1 MFESIFKVLPRIQA
15 VREDPISSASAASQR
30 VHAKRAR
37 RREDILLAALHAF
50 RERGY
55 HATTLDDIAARLD
68 IRKTALYHY
77 FPDKE
82 AILYECHR
90 ESLGQLDRILSEA
103 RRLSTPRERIRHVI
117 REHVRV
123 MTDTLQ
129 GSPLAFEVTPFS
141 PKRRMEIIGARD
153 RYEREVRRMLE
164 HGIQDGTFRD
174 VNAKVSAFAILGAIN
189 WIARWYRP
197 EGSLQAEE
205 LGEQFAA
212 HLLDGLGAKPKRSR
226 STGPLARAAA
236 R

>member
-1 MFESIFKVLPRIQA
+1 MP
-15 VREDPISSASAASQR
+15 SASAASQR

-37 RREDILLAALHAF
+37 RREEILLAALRAF

-90 ESLGQLDRILSEA
+90 ESLGELDRILSEA
-103 RRLSTPRERIRHVI
+103 RRLGTPRERVRHVI

-129 GSPLAFEVTPFS
+129 GSPLAFEVSSFS
-141 PKRRMEIIGARD
+141 PRRRREIIAARD
-153 RYEREVRRMLE
+153 RYEQEVRRMLE
-164 HGIQDGTFRD
+164 QGIEDGTFRD
-174 VNAKVSAFAILGAIN
+174 LDAKVSAFAILGAIN

-197 EGSLQAEE
+197 EGTLHAEE
-205 LGEQFAA
+205 LGEQFAT
-212 HLLDGLGAKPKRSR
+212 HLLDGLGGKPRRARAVGS
-226 STGPLARAAA
+226 LARAAA